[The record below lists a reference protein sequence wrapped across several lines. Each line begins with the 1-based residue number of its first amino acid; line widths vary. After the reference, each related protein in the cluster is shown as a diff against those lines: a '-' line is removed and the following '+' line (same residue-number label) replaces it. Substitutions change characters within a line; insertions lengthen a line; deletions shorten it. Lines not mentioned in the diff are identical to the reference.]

1 MTNPPS
7 LFTRTTFPNW
17 HGGSCLAYTLAYVP
31 VQRQPIPL
39 SQINFMVRHPP
50 TPLNMLNFNQQR
62 CPLLL
67 PPQLLPLKALAGM
80 SRNAKFL

>member
-1 MTNPPS
+1 MTNPPT
-7 LFTRTTFPNW
+7 LFSRTFPNW

-31 VQRQPIPL
+31 IQRQPIPL
-39 SQINFMVRHPP
+39 SQIDFMVRHPP
-50 TPLNMLNFNQQR
+50 TPLNMLNFNQHR